1 MANLTFSKN
10 GVPMGRNKSTA
21 ENKHSA
27 WTLDEDK
34 YIIKSC
40 AENVTAPEMA
50 AKLGRTAMSIYA
62 RKSYLGIKNDKSVPR
77 KKRTKTQ
84 VKAKSSKRG
93 RPRKNVAE
101 AIYTAPAGLQLF
113 KLESGIPMPTRGER
127 NPEQTAQLRSIL
139 QRMEIG
145 NSFVVPKNV
154 VYKATYLAN
163 KEFGSYKL
171 RSSATSTDRKWYRI
185 FRVR

>member
-1 MANLTFSKN
+1 MIHNLKPLKKIHMANLTFSKN

-62 RKSYLGIKNDKSVPR
+62 LSLIH
-77 KKRTKTQ
+77 
-84 VKAKSSKRG
+84 
-93 RPRKNVAE
+93 
-101 AIYTAPAGLQLF
+101 I
-113 KLESGIPMPTRGER
+113 
-127 NPEQTAQLRSIL
+127 
-139 QRMEIG
+139 
-145 NSFVVPKNV
+145 
-154 VYKATYLAN
+154 
-163 KEFGSYKL
+163 
-171 RSSATSTDRKWYRI
+171 
-185 FRVR
+185 